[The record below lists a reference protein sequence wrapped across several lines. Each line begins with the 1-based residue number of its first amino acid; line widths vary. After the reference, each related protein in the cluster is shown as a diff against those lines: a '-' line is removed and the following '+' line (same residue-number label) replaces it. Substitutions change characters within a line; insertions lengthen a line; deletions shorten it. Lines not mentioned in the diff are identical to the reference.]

1 MSINNLF
8 VANNNITTS
17 ITRGLPGTAELTAL
31 SNQYARH
38 IIEAMDANAAEYTE
52 RIQDSTVDAATLDRL
67 IIELIPE
74 DYEEHA
80 KFLVD
85 LSDANI
91 DSLLK
96 SQQSKRSRSKSKP
109 MTLANYHTLM
119 SAAVAEFLI
128 RKITNREKSA
138 GFGVSRAGV
147 VDYTI
152 EQLEQLSADQDR
164 LRREIRN
171 IQSKKSLMKAKPDF
185 DENDERW
192 IALLRAE
199 QQLKDLRVSSD
210 TRVVEVDK
218 TKDDLQAMFEGVDI
232 GKLKSADAHELLAR
246 IAELTR
252 GM

>member
-38 IIEAMDANAAEYTE
+38 IIETMDANAAEYTE

-109 MTLANYHTLM
+109 MTLDNYHTLM

-138 GFGVSRAGV
+138 GFGVTHAGIIE
-147 VDYTI
+147 YTA
-152 EQLEQLSADQDR
+152 EQLEMLSADQER

-171 IQSKKSLMKAKPDF
+171 LQSKKSLMRAKADL

-192 IALLRAE
+192 VALLKAE
-199 QQLKDLRVSSD
+199 QQLKDLRVTPD
-210 TRVVEVDK
+210 ARFVAVDK

-232 GKLKSADAHELLAR
+232 EKLKNADAHALLER
-246 IAELTR
+246 IAALTK
-252 GM
+252 GE

>member
-17 ITRGLPGTAELTAL
+17 ITRGLPGTAELTNL

-38 IIEAMDANAAEYTE
+38 IIETMDADAEAYTD
-52 RIQDSTVDAATLDRL
+52 RIQLSTVDSATLDDL
-67 IIELIPE
+67 IVELIPE
-74 DYEEHA
+74 DYAEQA

-109 MTLANYHTLM
+109 MTLDNYHTLM

-128 RKITNREKSA
+128 RKITNRKKSA

-147 VDYTI
+147 IEYTA
-152 EQLEQLSADQDR
+152 EQLEMLGADQDH

-171 IQSKKSLMKAKPDF
+171 IQSKKSLMKSKPDF

-199 QQLKDLRVSSD
+199 QQLKDLRVSAD
-210 TRVVEVDK
+210 TRVVAVDK
-218 TKDDLQAMFEGVDI
+218 TKDDLQAMFECVDI

-252 GM
+252 GV